1 MTVTNLEA
9 GDSYTIQ
16 TQGYAGTKGLPPWME
31 WDDTDNHKAE
41 GTAELPSGYRR
52 ITRTEVQLLTQQIT
66 TDDLS
71 VDVAPTALPVNSSCP
86 WRCAIY
92 APNGAYLI
100 ADGLRGVPTIGTP
113 KVRLTRSAPSRAVVQ
128 FALGE
133 GADNILGQFTKWSD
147 RTARPIERGME
158 LTVEYRD
165 AESNSLVPCFRGRIY
180 QIESGETITVTA
192 YDRLMDLYQT
202 TGQYLSHAGQE
213 QGVQSTA
220 RDDGGDNWVYQMGVP
235 LGVITGIDAINRI
248 SINALSALETNR
260 EDTSDIIIH
269 PLPSADGISPSAGD
283 VITRIQAK
291 ISGEVRGYTRG
302 TPQTGTAILVMEI
315 TVRVYVFEKQG
326 ATFIQRATGT
336 GTVGAGGTSPLSTVS
351 RPIGGAT
358 NGATR
363 DITLDTPVTIGE
375 PANIYIGIKLTAAV
389 TTAQYVSTISETH
402 WGADRSTSHPTVSG
416 TYYRSTDG
424 ASWSEYTESAKTEL
438 GVVFTH
444 QGASIDPG
452 LATISGTTVQIAK
465 ASIPAGPS
473 GTYIS
478 TEEPGAGILADYYI
492 ADKAPLADIV
502 RELIEAAGL
511 LPEIGTADLGM
522 VTFYTVITTD
532 YLTAIHGLIDTR
544 GYGIKDNL
552 QDAGRI
558 ALLPEHTTDETPVLS
573 ISTDPTAEGEKIIIS
588 HQLTAHW
595 ASEKA
600 TVAYIAEN
608 ALASGLP
615 LALETD
621 DGLIEGSLIEALQVP
636 LSSVT
641 VDNTLGTHDMI
652 AHRAGGAIKKLH
664 TNVIEGTVALAGY
677 RPGIWDLAGA
687 GIGGL
692 PIEVDVP
699 EYRAQGVAIP
709 TEIELGDGVTKIKLD
724 NIRTQD
730 RSGVAQSMGL
740 VEGTVAND
748 ATLLPK
754 TVYIFGKADDEKD
767 NQVWPGYSFKEL
779 ISVVLFR
786 SNNTGIIQNNPDYLR
801 TVVDEAGYLHLLAVF
816 PAEGGTWTSPAPITT
831 AVAQINTSPSPG
843 STNQTIVACLDPPK
857 YVLDNQNIHVD
868 IRLRNA

>member
-1 MTVTNLEA
+1 MTITNLDA

-16 TQGYAGTKGLPPWME
+16 TTGLAGTKGLPPWME
-31 WDDTDNHKAE
+31 WVEGQSRAE

-52 ITRTEVQLLTQQIT
+52 ITRTQVDLWNQQIT

-71 VDVAPTALPVNSSCP
+71 VDVAPTALPADASCP
-86 WRCAIY
+86 WRCVIY
-92 APNGAYLI
+92 APNGAYLL
-100 ADGLRGVPTIGTP
+100 ADGLTGVPTIGTP

-133 GADNILGQFTKWSD
+133 GNANILGQFKGWSD
-147 RTARPIERGME
+147 STARPIERGME

-180 QIESGETITVTA
+180 QIESGETVTVTA
-192 YDRLMDLYQT
+192 YDRMMDLYQT
-202 TGQYLSHAGQE
+202 TGQYLSHTGQE

-220 RDDGGDNWVYQMGVP
+220 RDESGNNWVYQMGVP
-235 LGVITGIDAINRI
+235 LGVITGIDAINLLN
-248 SINALSALETNR
+248 INALSVLSTNR

-269 PLPSADGISPSAGD
+269 PLPSSDGISPSAGD
-283 VITRIQAK
+283 VISRIQAK
-291 ISGEVRGYTRG
+291 ISGEIRGYTIG
-302 TPQTGTAILVMEI
+302 APQAVAAILFMTI
-315 TVRVYVFEKQG
+315 TAQVYVYEKQG
-326 ATFIQRATGT
+326 ATFVQRATGT
-336 GTVGAGGTSPLSTVS
+336 ATVGAGGTELLSPAP
-351 RPIGGAT
+351 RPIGGET
-358 NGATR
+358 NGAVR
-363 DITLDTPVTIGE
+363 DISLNIPVTIE
-375 PANIYIGIKLTAAV
+375 DPANIYIGIKLTAAV
-389 TTAQYVSTISETH
+389 TRGQYISSITASH

-444 QGASIDPG
+444 QGASIDPS

-473 GTYIS
+473 GTYLS
-478 TEEPGAGILADYYI
+478 TEGAGVGIIADYYI

-522 VTFYTVITTD
+522 VTFYSVITTD

-544 GYGIKDNL
+544 GYGIKDSL

-558 ALLPEHTTDETPVLS
+558 ALLPEHTTAETPVLS
-573 ISTDPTAEGEKIIIS
+573 ISTDPAGAGEKIILS

-608 ALASGLP
+608 TLASGLP

-621 DGLIEGSLIEALQVP
+621 DGLMAGALTEALQVP

-677 RPGIWDLAGA
+677 RTGIWDLAGA

-709 TEIELGDGVTKIKLD
+709 TEVELGDGTTTIKLD

-754 TVYIFGKADDEKD
+754 TVYIFGKADDEHD

-779 ISVVLFR
+779 ASIILFR
-786 SNNTGIIQNNPDYLR
+786 SNNTAIVQNDPNYLR

-816 PAEGGTWTSPAPITT
+816 PASGGTWTSPAPITT
-831 AVAQINTSPSPG
+831 ALAQINTSPTPG
-843 STNQTIVACLDPPK
+843 VTNQEIVVCLDPPK
-857 YVLDNQNIHVD
+857 YILDNQNIHVD

>member
-1 MTVTNLEA
+1 MTITNLDA
-9 GDSYTIQ
+9 GDPYTIQ
-16 TQGYAGTKGLPPWME
+16 TTGLAGTKGLPPWME
-31 WDDTDNHKAE
+31 WTGTRTAE
-41 GTAELPSGYRR
+41 GTASLPSGYRR
-52 ITRTEVQLLTQQIT
+52 ITRTQVDLLGQQIT

-71 VDVAPTALPVNSSCP
+71 VDIAPTELPADASCP
-86 WRCAIY
+86 WRCVIY
-92 APNGAYLI
+92 APNGAYLLS
-100 ADGLRGVPTIGTP
+100 DGLKGVPTIGTP

-133 GADNILGQFTKWSD
+133 GADNILGQFKRWSD
-147 RTARPIERGME
+147 STARPIERGME

-180 QIESGETITVTA
+180 QIESGEAITVTA

-220 RDDGGDNWVYQMGVP
+220 RDESGSDWIYQMGVP

-248 SINALSALETNR
+248 DINALSALSTNR
-260 EDTSDIIIH
+260 EDTTDIIIH
-269 PLPSADGISPSAGD
+269 PLPSAGGISPSAGD
-283 VITRIQAK
+283 TISRIKAK
-291 ISGEVRGYTRG
+291 VSGYVRGRTVA
-302 TPQTGTAILVMEI
+302 TPQTGTAILVLTI
-315 TVRVYVFEKQG
+315 QATVYIFEKQG
-326 ATFIQRATGT
+326 ATFIQRATGS
-336 GTVGAGGTSPLSTVS
+336 GTAGVGATASLSTIS
-351 RPIGGAT
+351 SPIIGEN
-358 NGATR
+358 NGQTL
-363 DITLDTPVTIGE
+363 DITLNTPVTIE
-375 PANIYIGIKLTAAV
+375 DPANIYIGIKLTAAV
-389 TTAQYVSTISETH
+389 TQAQYIAALIETH

-424 ASWSEYTESAKTEL
+424 ASWSEYTENAKTEL

-444 QGASIDPG
+444 QGASIDPS

-478 TEEPGAGILADYYI
+478 TEDAGAGILADYYI

-511 LPEIGTADLGM
+511 LPEMGSADLGM
-522 VTFYTVITTD
+522 VTFYSVITTD

-544 GYGIKDNL
+544 GYGIKDSL

-558 ALLPEHTTDETPVLS
+558 ALLPEHTTAETPVLS
-573 ISTDPTAEGEKIIIS
+573 ISTDPTAAGEKIILS

-608 ALASGLP
+608 ALTSGLP

-621 DGLIEGSLIEALQVP
+621 DGLMAGALTEALQVP

-699 EYRAQGVAIP
+699 EYQAQGVAIP
-709 TEIELGDGVTKIKLD
+709 TEVELGGGATTIKLD

-754 TVYIFGKADDEKD
+754 TVYIFGKADDEHD

-779 ISVVLFR
+779 ASIILFR
-786 SNNTGIIQNNPDYLR
+786 ANNTAIIQNDPNYLR
-801 TVVDEAGYLHLLAVF
+801 TVVDKAGYLHLLAVF
-816 PAEGGTWTSPAPITT
+816 PASGGTWTSPAPITT
-831 AVAQINTSPSPG
+831 ALAQINTSPTPG
-843 STNQTIVACLDPPK
+843 VTNQNIVVCLDPPK
-857 YVLDNQNIHVD
+857 YILDNQNIHVD